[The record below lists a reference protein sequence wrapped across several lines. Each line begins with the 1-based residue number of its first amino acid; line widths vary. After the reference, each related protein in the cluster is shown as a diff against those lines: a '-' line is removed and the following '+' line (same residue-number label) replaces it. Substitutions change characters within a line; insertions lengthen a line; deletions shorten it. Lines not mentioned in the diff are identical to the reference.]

1 MFRSNAFFLFR
12 IILLHSLSVFAYT
25 ILSFLRPVL
34 LHSLPALRFAAIFLR
49 TSVSSHF
56 GSSVR
61 FIFLKG
67 TCKVTAF
74 SSDSLS
80 SAHISFVFCPAM
92 TLDQFLWMA
101 LRIPSASAF
110 WKFGRIFALVD
121 RSTSIILELTC
132 PWDGNIGRIHTF
144 NRTAT

>member
-1 MFRSNAFFLFR
+1 MDWSLFFAMFRSNAFFLFR

-92 TLDQFLWMA
+92 TLNQFLWMA
-101 LRIPSASAF
+101 LRIPSV
-110 WKFGRIFALVD
+110 RL
-121 RSTSIILELTC
+121 LEIRAHFCARRPL
-132 PWDGNIGRIHTF
+132 NIDHS
-144 NRTAT
+144 